1 VINLF
6 SNLLLAAGVA
16 GVAWFVALYSLRAP
30 WWANEVGWHLV
41 TFTTALGALMANGL
55 IFRIVGDYPGRQI
68 VNLVLFTVVVVSVW
82 WRVALLYRATRG
94 GNR

>member
-30 WWANEVGWHLV
+30 WWANEIGWHLV
-41 TFTTALGALMANGL
+41 TFTSALGLLMANAL
-55 IFRIVGDYPGRQI
+55 TFRLVGDYPGRQT
-68 VNLVLFTVVVVSVW
+68 VNLILFAVIVASVW
-82 WRVALLYRATRG
+82 WRVTLLHRATREE
-94 GNR
+94 RR